1 MTHGDREAERRH
13 RDYQRSELMS
23 LGERLREV
31 EEKLNAANRHLARLE
46 RQLTGQD
53 ASVQS
58 GANALT
64 EG

>member
-31 EEKLNAANRHLARLE
+31 EDKLNAAQRDLNRLE
-46 RQLTGQD
+46 RQLTGQNS
-53 ASVQS
+53 SVHS
-58 GANALT
+58 GANILT
-64 EG
+64 